1 MKRRLLP
8 NISMLVK
15 LTVLSMMVVVAF
27 IVQFYFSRNVLS
39 RISDTIDDYQNVQI
53 ALAKTSAQLSNSA
66 YDIQISLYK
75 SINFA
80 EQMYGESDISAALDI
95 VDFAKTASRMT
106 LGQLVG
112 FSQEGTDTRKLV
124 DAASAAF
131 DSYIANLDAVVDLV
145 ISDPAIALSFMK
157 DTEIRFDEFIASLNL
172 LNSAIGVAEE
182 TAYMHTMNEIVSHG
196 RFLLGLT
203 LLAIAVLVTL
213 AALIVV
219 SIKQPM
225 GKLMQA
231 LRTMEGGDFRTGTS
245 LDGRDEMGRMGSSI
259 GELSASLRKLVGTV
273 KAKVGE
279 LEGTGQDLSANMT
292 ETGAAVVQINSNIVS
307 TKSQLDEQSA
317 SVKAVSAAIE
327 ELARGV
333 DALAAKIEE
342 QSGVVS
348 QSSASVEEMIAN
360 IESVAKASAV
370 ADRTSAELV
379 SLGTEGKSKIDEVLE
394 AVREIVRHSESL
406 GEAATIISDIAGKT
420 NLLAMN
426 AAIEAA
432 HAGESGR
439 GFAVVADEIRK
450 LAEQS
455 TAQAKDIAAGLGKV
469 SSSIQSVGDAADSA
483 VQSYG
488 MVHDKSEALGNEVSR
503 ISQAMAEQE
512 KGGRQVLEG
521 LARLRDISR
530 GIASGASDMN
540 DGNKLILDQ
549 VSRLNAVNLSVVQN
563 NEEIA
568 LGTREINEAISS
580 TSDLTSH
587 TADLITEV
595 REAVDRFLVD

>member
-1 MKRRLLP
+1 MVK
-8 NISMLVK
+8 LVK
-15 LTVLSMMVVVAF
+15 
-27 IVQFYFSRNVLS
+27 
-39 RISDTIDDYQNVQI
+39 
-53 ALAKTSAQLSNSA
+53 
-66 YDIQISLYK
+66 
-75 SINFA
+75 
-80 EQMYGESDISAALDI
+80 
-95 VDFAKTASRMT
+95 
-106 LGQLVG
+106 
-112 FSQEGTDTRKLV
+112 
-124 DAASAAF
+124 
-131 DSYIANLDAVVDLV
+131 
-145 ISDPAIALSFMK
+145 SDPAIALSFMK
-157 DTEIRFDEFIASLNL
+157 DTEIKFDEFITTLNL

-182 TAYMHTMNEIVSHG
+182 TAYMHTMNEIAAHG
-196 RFLLGLT
+196 RFLLVLA
-203 LLAIAVLVTL
+203 LSAIAVLV
-213 AALIVV
+213 AIVALIVI

-225 GKLMQA
+225 GTLMQT
-231 LRTMEGGDFRTGTS
+231 LKTMEEGDFRSGAH

-259 GELSASLRKLVGTV
+259 SELSVSLCKLVGTV

-279 LEGTGQDLSANMT
+279 LEGMGHDLSANMT

-327 ELARGV
+327 ELTRGV
-333 DALAAKIEE
+333 DALAARIEE

-370 ADRTSAELV
+370 ADRTSEELV
-379 SLGTEGKSKIDEVLE
+379 SLGTEGKSRIDEVLE

-432 HAGESGR
+432 HAGDSGR

-469 SSSIQSVGDAADSA
+469 SSSIQSVGEAAESA

-503 ISQAMAEQE
+503 ISEAMSEQE

-530 GIASGASDMN
+530 GIATGASQMN
-540 DGNKLILDQ
+540 DGNRVILDQ

-587 TADLITEV
+587 TSDLITEV
-595 REAVDRFLVD
+595 REAVDRFMVD